1 MQAGVIRYTAL
12 ERDIDSMR
20 VDHDIAI
27 VMAGDLVTPDGSAT
41 GAGQQVPPNE
51 RECA

>member
-1 MQAGVIRYTAL
+1 MQAGVIRYTAF
-12 ERDIDSMR
+12 ERDIESMR

-27 VMAGDLVTPDGSAT
+27 VMAAELVTPDGSAP
-41 GAGQQVPPNE
+41 GAGQQMPPNE